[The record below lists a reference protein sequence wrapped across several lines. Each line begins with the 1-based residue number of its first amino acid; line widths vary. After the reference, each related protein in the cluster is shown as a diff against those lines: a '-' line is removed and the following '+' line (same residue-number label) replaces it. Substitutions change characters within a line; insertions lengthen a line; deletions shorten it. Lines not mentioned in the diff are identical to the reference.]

1 MRRNPLPAAE
11 VAAGILKN
19 FGNGKNRR
27 AAAVGDGGARN
38 SAGNTLGAQ

>member
-27 AAAVGDGGARN
+27 VAAVRDGGARK
-38 SAGNTLGAQ
+38 STGNALGAQ